1 MEVKSELRCEDL
13 VSSLNKHFSE
23 SFSRRH
29 NNFFHDSHLEID
41 TRTNAPWKFIL
52 VSLSVSLIMASATP
66 VIVSA
71 SSGSGN
77 VNLLSQRFNQE
88 RYSSEIVGEVQNN
101 GTEPVE
107 FVKVAVTFYDSTGN
121 VVGTENTYADPSDLR
136 PGMKAPFKIFLRSD
150 SVIADTATYGFTVS
164 WDNLDG
170 STGVTTVSDQ
180 TLGQE
185 SGVGGDDQEN
195 EVGGTEEDGNN

>member
-1 MEVKSELRCEDL
+1 MEIITSFIFSILDY
-13 VSSLNKHFSE
+13 SLCQ
-23 SFSRRH
+23 
-29 NNFFHDSHLEID
+29 
-41 TRTNAPWKFIL
+41 
-52 VSLSVSLIMASATP
+52 P

-71 SSGSGN
+71 SSGGGN

-88 RYSSEIVGEVQNN
+88 RYSSEIVGEVENN

-136 PGMKAPFKIFLRSD
+136 PGMKAPFKILLTSD
-150 SVIADTATYGFTVS
+150 SVIADTATYGFTIS

-180 TLGQE
+180 SLGQE
-185 SGVGGDDQEN
+185 GDVGGEDQVN
-195 EVGGTEEDGNN
+195 EARDTEEDGNN